1 MTRHQPRPDLNP
13 LRSTLAMLE
22 REAARRA
29 KGTHPGMMRLADDE
43 LAALVEVLRREVG
56 EAAAAEGRS
65 EGDAVQDLNG
75 RGA

>member
-1 MTRHQPRPDLNP
+1 MSPVHQSGVGVEQLNQLVGSP
-13 LRSTLAMLE
+13 LRSTLAYLE

-56 EAAAAEGRS
+56 TVEAREATAG
-65 EGDAVQDLNG
+65 
-75 RGA
+75 